1 MRVLLLKTSSLG
13 DLVHM
18 LPALSDAAK
27 RISNLRVDWVAEE
40 SFAAVPAWHPAVG
53 KVIPVAMRRWR
64 KSLLRST
71 TWQDIGTA
79 RRAMRA
85 SRYDTVVD
93 AQGLLK
99 SAWLARWARQPVTG
113 YDRHSIREPLASL
126 FYAHRVAISRELHA
140 IERNRRL
147 LAAALGYEMDDLP
160 LDYGLADFLPL
171 PSRERG
177 RPPSLDAQILA
188 VGSTLSPTP
197 PSAQPLPRQGGG
209 GEIQGCGVDNFVLAL
224 HGTSREDKEWPEEN
238 WITVGHA
245 LAAQNRALVL
255 PWGNAREK
263 ERAARIA
270 AAVPQARVLP
280 RLGLDELAA
289 IIARADVVLGVDTG
303 LMHVAAALRKPGLA
317 LFPATLPAL
326 TGVRSEPGAPQ
337 IASLTPQDDLSANTV
352 LSRLEALLA

>member
-1 MRVLLLKTSSLG
+1 MRILLLKTSSLG
-13 DLVHM
+13 DLAHM

-27 RISNLRVDWVAEE
+27 RIPGLRVDWVAEE

-64 KSLLRST
+64 KNAFQSST
-71 TWQDIGTA
+71 WREIGVA
-79 RRAMRA
+79 RQAMRA
-85 SRYDTVVD
+85 TPYAAVVD

-99 SAWLARWARQPVTG
+99 SAWMARWARQLVTG

-126 FYAHRVAISRELHA
+126 FYTHRVAISRELHA

-177 RPPSLDAQILA
+177 ESASLNAQSLTF
-188 VGSTLSPTP
+188 GSTRSRL
-197 PSAQPLPRQGGG
+197 GEG

-224 HGTSREDKEWPEEN
+224 HGTSREDKEWPEAD
-238 WITVGHA
+238 WIAIGHGLATHGRA
-245 LAAQNRALVL
+245 LAL

-263 ERAARIA
+263 ERAERIA
-270 AAVPQARVLP
+270 AAVPTAQVLP
-280 RLGLDELAA
+280 RLGLDALAG
-289 IIARADVVLGVDTG
+289 IVARADAVLGVDTG

-326 TGVRSEPGAPQ
+326 TGVRSEPDAPQ
-337 IASLTPQDDLSANTV
+337 IASLIPEDDLSANAV
-352 LSRLEALLA
+352 LARLLALLT